1 MSFLRKL
8 LKDILH
14 SKERVNQQRGR
25 HGIQERRDPTQERGK
40 GNLQEG
46 LEGRPQDSGCAPGPE
61 DNQFRLEHSRGLQ
74 GKFLQE

>member
-14 SKERVNQQRGR
+14 AKERVNQQRRRG
-25 HGIQERRDPTQERGK
+25 GIQERRDPTQERDT

-46 LEGRPQDSGCAPGPE
+46 LERRPQDSGCAPGPE
-61 DNQFRLEHSRGLQ
+61 DSQFRLEHSRGLR
-74 GKFLQE
+74 GRFF